1 MEEIKV
7 IELIIDEENEISGI
21 DAISIVDDPAI
32 QEDFIMLSSQEVK
45 LAEVDKEKKI
55 LMGPALIPNKKIY
68 RRTGN
73 DEYYIYFSED
83 TVRKASE
90 LFLTKGYQNN
100 ATLEHDGEL
109 EGLSVVE
116 SWIIDDTNQDKSR
129 KYGFDLPNG
138 TWMVSMKV
146 YDESLWSNYV
156 KTGKVKGFSIEGHFA
171 DAMERPKEQLPEYGE
186 EELEALSLIEELTK
200 ALDVELRSYDDY
212 PKAARENARKVL
224 DWRNRYGR
232 DEVKGM
238 TRVGW
243 RRANQLSKGQK
254 ITRQTI
260 ARMASF
266 NRHRRNATIDPDLRG
281 TPWKDKGYVAWLG
294 WGGTAGVN
302 WAIRKMKQFRRGEF
316 ASMVIGDD
324 MAIIDDRLAYA
335 TKELADKAAQ
345 DIGCE
350 GHHTHEFEGKTWY
363 MPCEQHKLEDL
374 AECPKGYKKVYGKC
388 VKMAE
393 VGPRGG
399 VKSSP
404 KAPKSD
410 TPNPRPKGE
419 GSAKGDAS
427 GKTGAKVSQKDRASL
442 QKKADEFNEKYKGK
456 LGYGVTVGVLSSV
469 FQRGLGAF
477 NTSRSPVVKSA
488 SQWAFARVNAFLYL
502 VKNGRPQNA
511 KYTTD
516 YDLLPKKHPKSSK

>member
-45 LAEVDKEKKI
+45 LAEVDQEKKI

-68 RRTGN
+68 RRSGD

-100 ATLEHDGEL
+100 ATLEHDGDL
-109 EGLSVVE
+109 DGLSVVE

-146 YDESLWSNYV
+146 YDDSVWSDYV

-171 DAMERPKEQLPEYGE
+171 DAMERPQEQLPEYGG
-186 EELEALSLIEELTK
+186 EELEALSLIEELTE
-200 ALDVELRSYDDY
+200 ALDVELRTYNDY
-212 PKAARENARKVL
+212 PKGARENARKVL

-254 ITRQTI
+254 ISRSTI

-266 NRHRRNATIDPDLRG
+266 NRHRRNATIDPDFRG

-294 WGGTAGVN
+294 WGGTEGVN
-302 WAIRKMKQFRRGEF
+302 WAIRKMKQFRRGQF
-316 ASMVIGDD
+316 ASMVIDENT
-324 MAIIDDRLAYA
+324 AVVDDRIAYA
-335 TKELADKAAQ
+335 TKELAEKAAE
-345 DIGCE
+345 DIGCQ
-350 GHHTHEFEGKTWY
+350 GHHEHEFESKTWY
-363 MPCEQHKLEDL
+363 MPCEKHNL
-374 AECPKGYKKVYGKC
+374 
-388 VKMAE
+388 AE
-393 VGPRGG
+393 VGPKGG
-399 VKSSP
+399 IKSSP

-442 QKKADEFNEKYKGK
+442 QKKADEFNEKYKEK

-477 NTSRSPVVKSA
+477 NTSHSPNVKSA
-488 SQWAFARVNAFLYL
+488 SQWAHARVNAFMYL
-502 VKNGRPQNA
+502 VKNGRPENA

>member
-1 MEEIKV
+1 
-7 IELIIDEENEISGI
+7 
-21 DAISIVDDPAI
+21 
-32 QEDFIMLSSQEVK
+32 
-45 LAEVDKEKKI
+45 
-55 LMGPALIPNKKIY
+55 
-68 RRTGN
+68 
-73 DEYYIYFSED
+73 
-83 TVRKASE
+83 
-90 LFLTKGYQNN
+90 
-100 ATLEHDGEL
+100 
-109 EGLSVVE
+109 
-116 SWIIDDTNQDKSR
+116 
-129 KYGFDLPNG
+129 
-138 TWMVSMKV
+138 MKV

-335 TKELADKAAQ
+335 TKELAEKAAQ

>member
-7 IELIIDEENEISGI
+7 IELIIDEENEVSGI

-45 LAEVDKEKKI
+45 LAEVDQEKKI

-68 RRTGN
+68 RRSGE
-73 DEYYIYFSED
+73 DEYFIYFSKD

-90 LFLTKGYQNN
+90 LFLTKGNQNN
-100 ATLEHDGEL
+100 ATLEHDGKL
-109 EGLSVVE
+109 DGLSVVE

-129 KYGFDLPNG
+129 KYGFDLPDG

-146 YDESLWSNYV
+146 YDDDVWSDYV

-171 DAMERPKEQLPEYGE
+171 DAMERPKEQLPEYGDD
-186 EELEALSLIEELTK
+186 ELEALSLIEELTE
-200 ALDVELRSYDDY
+200 AMEVELRTYDDY
-212 PKAARENARKVL
+212 PKAARENAQKVL
-224 DWRNRYGR
+224 NWRLRYGR
-232 DEVKGM
+232 DEVNGM

-243 RRANQLSKGQK
+243 RRANQLAKGQK
-254 ITRQTI
+254 ISRSTI

-266 NRHRRNATIDPDLRG
+266 NRHRRNARIDPDLRG
-281 TPWKDKGYVAWLG
+281 TPWKDAGYVAWLG
-294 WGGTAGVN
+294 WGGTEGVE
-302 WAIRKMKQFRRGEF
+302 WAIRKMEQFRKGNF
-316 ASMVIGDD
+316 AEIGP
-324 MAIIDDRLAYA
+324 
-335 TKELADKAAQ
+335 E
-345 DIGCE
+345 
-350 GHHTHEFEGKTWY
+350 
-363 MPCEQHKLEDL
+363 
-374 AECPKGYKKVYGKC
+374 
-388 VKMAE
+388 
-393 VGPRGG
+393 GG
-399 VKSSP
+399 VKESP

-427 GKTGAKVSQKDRASL
+427 GKTGAKVSEQDKKAL
-442 QKKADEFNEKYKGK
+442 QKKADDFNERYKEE

-477 NTSRSPVVKSA
+477 NTSHSPNVKSA
-488 SQWAFARVNAFLYL
+488 SQWAHARVNAFMYL
-502 VKNGRPQNA
+502 VKNGRPENA

-516 YDLLPKKHPKSSK
+516 YDLLPKKHPKSLK

>member
-7 IELIIDEENEISGI
+7 IELIIDEENEVSGI

-45 LAEVDKEKKI
+45 LAEVDQEKKI

-68 RRTGN
+68 RRSGE
-73 DEYYIYFSED
+73 DEYFIYFSKD

-90 LFLTKGYQNN
+90 LFLTKGNQNN
-100 ATLEHDGEL
+100 ATLEHDGKL
-109 EGLSVVE
+109 DGLSVVE

-129 KYGFDLPNG
+129 KYGFDLPDG

-146 YDESLWSNYV
+146 YDDDVWSDYV

-171 DAMERPKEQLPEYGE
+171 DAMERPKEQLPEYGDD
-186 EELEALSLIEELTK
+186 ELEALSLIEELTE
-200 ALDVELRSYDDY
+200 AMEVELRTYDDY
-212 PKAARENARKVL
+212 PKAARENAQKVL
-224 DWRNRYGR
+224 NWRLRYGR
-232 DEVKGM
+232 DEVNGM

-243 RRANQLSKGQK
+243 RRANQLAKGQK
-254 ITRQTI
+254 ISRSTI

-266 NRHRRNATIDPDLRG
+266 NRHRRNAQIDPDLRG
-281 TPWKDKGYVAWLG
+281 TPWKDAGYVAWLG
-294 WGGTAGVN
+294 WGGTEGVE
-302 WAIRKMKQFRRGEF
+302 WAIRKMEQFRKGNF
-316 ASMVIGDD
+316 AEIGP
-324 MAIIDDRLAYA
+324 
-335 TKELADKAAQ
+335 E
-345 DIGCE
+345 
-350 GHHTHEFEGKTWY
+350 
-363 MPCEQHKLEDL
+363 
-374 AECPKGYKKVYGKC
+374 
-388 VKMAE
+388 
-393 VGPRGG
+393 GG
-399 VKSSP
+399 VKESP

-427 GKTGAKVSQKDRASL
+427 GKTGAKVSEQDKKAL
-442 QKKADEFNEKYKGK
+442 QKKANDFNERYKEE

-477 NTSRSPVVKSA
+477 NTSHSPNVKSA
-488 SQWAFARVNAFLYL
+488 SQWAHARVNAFMYL
-502 VKNGRPQNA
+502 VKNGRPENA

-516 YDLLPKKHPKSSK
+516 YDLLPKKHPKAPK

>member
-1 MEEIKV
+1 MEDIKV

-45 LAEVDKEKKI
+45 LAEVDQEKQI

-68 RRTGN
+68 RKSGE
-73 DEYYIYFSED
+73 DEYFIYFSKE

-90 LFLTKGYQNN
+90 LFLTKGNQNN
-100 ATLEHDGEL
+100 ATLEHDGDL

-129 KYGFDLPNG
+129 KYGFDLPDG

-146 YDESLWSNYV
+146 YDDEIWSDYV

-171 DAMERPKEQLPEYGE
+171 DAMERPQEQLPEYGE
-186 EELEALSLIEELTK
+186 EELEALSLIEELTE
-200 ALDVELRSYDDY
+200 AMDVELRTYDDY

-224 DWRNRYGR
+224 NWRLRYGR

-243 RRANQLSKGQK
+243 RRANQLAKGQK
-254 ITRQTI
+254 ISRSTI

-266 NRHRRNATIDPDLRG
+266 NRHRKNATIDPNLRG

-294 WGGTAGVN
+294 WGGTEGVD

-316 ASMVIGDD
+316 ASMVIDD
-324 MAIIDDRLAYA
+324 NTAIIDDRLAYA
-335 TKELADKAAQ
+335 TKELAEKAAQ

-350 GHHTHEFEGKTWY
+350 GYHEHEFEGKTWY
-363 MPCEQHKLEDL
+363 MPCKEHSL
-374 AECPKGYKKVYGKC
+374 
-388 VKMAE
+388 AE

-399 VKSSP
+399 VKKSP

-427 GKTGAKVSQKDRASL
+427 GKTGAKVSVKDRKAL
-442 QKKADEFNEKYKGK
+442 QKKADDFNERYKEK
-456 LGYGVTVGVLSSV
+456 LGYGITVGMLSSV

-477 NTSRSPVVKSA
+477 NTSHSPNVKSA
-488 SQWAFARVNAFLYL
+488 SQWAHARVNAFMYL
-502 VKNGRPQNA
+502 VRNGRPENA

>member
-45 LAEVDKEKKI
+45 LAEVDQEKKI

-68 RRTGN
+68 RRSGD

-100 ATLEHDGEL
+100 ATLEHDGDL
-109 EGLSVVE
+109 DGLSVVE

-146 YDESLWSNYV
+146 YDDSVWSDYV

-171 DAMERPKEQLPEYGE
+171 DAMERPQEQLPEYGD
-186 EELEALSLIEELTK
+186 EELEALSLIEELTE
-200 ALDVELRSYDDY
+200 AMEVELR
-212 PKAARENARKVL
+212 
-224 DWRNRYGR
+224 WRLRYGR

-243 RRANQLSKGQK
+243 RRANQLAKGQK
-254 ITRQTI
+254 VSRSTI

-294 WGGTAGVN
+294 WGGTEGVN

-316 ASMVIGDD
+316 ASMVIDESS
-324 MAIIDDRLAYA
+324 AIIDDRLAYA
-335 TKELADKAAQ
+335 TKELAEKAAE

-350 GHHTHEFEGKTWY
+350 GYHEHEFEGKTWY
-363 MPCEQHKLEDL
+363 MPCEKHNL
-374 AECPKGYKKVYGKC
+374 
-388 VKMAE
+388 AE
-393 VGPRGG
+393 VGPKGG
-399 VKSSP
+399 IKSSP

-427 GKTGAKVSQKDRASL
+427 GKTGAKVSKKDRASL
-442 QKKADEFNEKYKGK
+442 QKKADEFNEKYKEK

-477 NTSRSPVVKSA
+477 NTSHSPNVKSA
-488 SQWAFARVNAFLYL
+488 SQWAHARVNAYMYL
-502 VKNGRPQNA
+502 IKNGRPENA

>member
-335 TKELADKAAQ
+335 TKELAEKAAQ

>member
-45 LAEVDKEKKI
+45 LAEVDQEKKI

-68 RRTGN
+68 RRSGD

-100 ATLEHDGEL
+100 ATLEHDGDL
-109 EGLSVVE
+109 DGLSVVE

-146 YDESLWSNYV
+146 YDDSVWSDYV

-171 DAMERPKEQLPEYGE
+171 DAMERPQEQLPEYGD
-186 EELEALSLIEELTK
+186 EELEALSLIEELTE
-200 ALDVELRSYDDY
+200 AMEVELRTYDDY
-212 PKAARENARKVL
+212 PKGARENARKVL

-254 ITRQTI
+254 ISRSTI

-294 WGGTAGVN
+294 WGGTEGVN

-316 ASMVIGDD
+316 ASMAIDENS
-324 MAIIDDRLAYA
+324 AIIDDRLAYA
-335 TKELADKAAQ
+335 TKELAEKAAE

-350 GHHTHEFEGKTWY
+350 GYHEHEFEGKTWY
-363 MPCEQHKLEDL
+363 MPCEKHNL
-374 AECPKGYKKVYGKC
+374 
-388 VKMAE
+388 AE
-393 VGPRGG
+393 VGPKGG
-399 VKSSP
+399 IKSSP

-477 NTSRSPVVKSA
+477 NTSRSPQVKSA

-502 VKNGRPQNA
+502 IKNGRPQNA

>member
-171 DAMERPKEQLPEYGE
+171 DAMERPQEQLPEQA
-186 EELEALSLIEELTK
+186 ELEALDILEELADAIDT
-200 ALDVELRSYDDY
+200 ELETYSDY
-212 PKAARENARKVL
+212 PDAVKNNAKNVLEYVKEN
-224 DWRNRYGR
+224 
-232 DEVKGM
+232 
-238 TRVGW
+238 GW
-243 RRANQLSKGQK
+243 GSC
-254 ITRQTI
+254 
-260 ARMASF
+260 
-266 NRHRRNATIDPDLRG
+266 G
-281 TPWKDKGYVAWLG
+281 TPVGKARASQLASGENLSVRTIKRMRSFLARHAKDLEVSTSYSDGCGKLMYDA
-294 WGGTAGVN
+294 WGGKAGFR
-302 WAIRKMKQFRRGEF
+302 WATSKLKELGEIELE
-316 ASMVIGDD
+316 SMVISDD

-335 TKELADKAAQ
+335 TKELAEKAAQ

-477 NTSRSPVVKSA
+477 NTSRSPQVKSA

>member
-45 LAEVDKEKKI
+45 LAEVDQDKQI

-68 RRTGN
+68 RKNGE
-73 DEYYIYFSED
+73 DEYFIYFSKD

-90 LFLTKGYQNN
+90 LFLTKGNQNN
-100 ATLEHDGEL
+100 ATLEHDGDL

-146 YDESLWSNYV
+146 YDDSVWSDYV

-171 DAMERPKEQLPEYGE
+171 DAMERPQEQLPEYGE
-186 EELEALSLIEELTK
+186 EELEALSLIEELTE
-200 ALDVELRSYDDY
+200 AMDVQLRTYDDY
-212 PKAARENARKVL
+212 PKAARENAQKVL
-224 DWRNRYGR
+224 NWRLRYGR

-243 RRANQLSKGQK
+243 RRANQLAKGQK
-254 ITRQTI
+254 ISRSTI

-266 NRHRRNATIDPDLRG
+266 NRHRRNAKIDPDFRG

-294 WGGTAGVN
+294 WGGTEGVD

-316 ASMVIGDD
+316 ASMVIDD
-324 MAIIDDRLAYA
+324 NTAIIDDRLAYA
-335 TKELADKAAQ
+335 TKELAEKAAQ

-350 GHHTHEFEGKTWY
+350 GYHEHEFEGKTWY
-363 MPCEQHKLEDL
+363 MPCKEHNL
-374 AECPKGYKKVYGKC
+374 
-388 VKMAE
+388 AE

-399 VKSSP
+399 VKKSP

-427 GKTGAKVSQKDRASL
+427 GKTGAKVSAKDRKAL
-442 QKKADEFNEKYKGK
+442 QKKADDFNERYKEK
-456 LGYGVTVGVLSSV
+456 LGYGITVGMLSSV

-477 NTSRSPVVKSA
+477 NTSHSPNVKSA
-488 SQWAFARVNAFLYL
+488 SQWAHARVNAFMYL
-502 VKNGRPQNA
+502 VRNGRPQNA